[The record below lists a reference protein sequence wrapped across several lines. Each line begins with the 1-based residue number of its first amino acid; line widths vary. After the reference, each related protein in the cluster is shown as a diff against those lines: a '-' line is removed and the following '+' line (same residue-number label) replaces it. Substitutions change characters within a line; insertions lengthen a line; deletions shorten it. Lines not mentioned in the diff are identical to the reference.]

1 MRLWWVPFVL
11 LQLFG
16 SSVDERNKEGA
27 ALYEEGKFDEA
38 LVAFTQAQEELPD
51 APEIHYNI
59 GNVHFRK
66 QEMEKALE
74 EYRTSL
80 RGSPDVQA
88 RSHFN
93 SGNVYYQAQSYAEA
107 IEEYKQAL
115 KIDDRDLE
123 ARQNLELA
131 LQKQQE
137 QQQQQQQ
144 QQQNQDESSEE
155 GDQEQ
160 QQQQQGQQEHQE
172 QGDQEQQDASQAPP
186 PDQMQSGDSSQE
198 QAQPQ
203 EMSREEAE
211 HILAALAEMERAE
224 QRKQQETERRRAP
237 SSGKDW

>member
-16 SSVDERNKEGA
+16 SSVDEKNKEGA

-88 RSHFN
+88 RAHFN

-107 IEEYKQAL
+107 IEEYKQGL

-137 QQQQQQQ
+137 QQQQQQ
-144 QQQNQDESSEE
+144 NQDESSEE
-155 GDQEQ
+155 GDQEQQ

-211 HILAALAEMERAE
+211 RILAALAEMERAE